1 MNTMR
6 VSLSASLKVF
16 VDEQVANRGF
26 ATRSAYIRELIR
38 HDRDRQH
45 LRSLML
51 EGGRSALSIIA
62 DATYFEG
69 LRAGVSSHPR
79 MREDP

>member
-1 MNTMR
+1 MSTMR
-6 VSLSASLKVF
+6 VSLSASLEEF

-45 LRSLML
+45 LRNLML
-51 EGGRSALSIIA
+51 EGGESAPSIAA

-69 LRAGVSSHPR
+69 LRGGVLPAH
-79 MREDP
+79 